1 MLIIPVFLPGDLAVA
16 VGSERSTDAPLP
28 RAVWWLT
35 AYAALLGAG
44 AGATFAFNA
53 LYAEERLGFSKQWA
67 GLLVGMTGLVAGV
80 TRIALSHITQTSRR
94 FGVPLGNIA
103 LGASISLVVI
113 AAAPTLGAWSLWLG
127 AAAAAATLGSWN
139 SVAMLAAMSTV
150 TPDLVGRATGRVMLG
165 FLAGL
170 GVVPPLFGTAVD
182 RWDAYEEAWLVL
194 AGSAFVGFLVMRLW
208 VAEEGRHDSFGDTP
222 GREVS

>member
-1 MLIIPVFLPGDLAVA
+1 MIAGLIPADQRGLVTGIKQSGVQLGRFLAGVALPPAVVAFGLTSSLLMVAAASVAVMLIIPILLPGDPAVA
-16 VGSERSTDAPLP
+16 TGSDRSTDAPLP

-35 AYAALLGAG
+35 AYATLLGAG

-103 LGASISLVVI
+103 LGASISLV
-113 AAAPTLGAWSLWLG
+113 G
-127 AAAAAATLGSWN
+127 
-139 SVAMLAAMSTV
+139 M
-150 TPDLVGRATGRVMLG
+150 
-165 FLAGL
+165 
-170 GVVPPLFGTAVD
+170 
-182 RWDAYEEAWLVL
+182 
-194 AGSAFVGFLVMRLW
+194 
-208 VAEEGRHDSFGDTP
+208 
-222 GREVS
+222 